1 MVSFG
6 LLGEKNVD
14 RINRIA
20 NLQDADGAR
29 VHRECEAEFRRE
41 ADEHRDLQEGGEH
54 KGDHLQAGCR
64 EEAEDLRRGRARQP
78 GWAHHSQRHNR
89 QAGVRAAWLLWGL
102 LQWRFPST
110 SEQQGLEI
118 WNETLTMPAKFLL
131 ICIMKATEDKIPIII
146 DENCTR
152 LHQFMN

>member
-110 SEQQGLEI
+110 SEQQGLKTKTFSLVQI
-118 WNETLTMPAKFLL
+118 KSGFFFITSFFRSGPFV
-131 ICIMKATEDKIPIII
+131 
-146 DENCTR
+146 
-152 LHQFMN
+152 